1 MKKHIL
7 RIYDFIRSWI
17 YYPKMTK
24 FLNGIGIKEPD
35 SRFEYALWH
44 CKTGKLS
51 DMGYENINTTFKDV
65 SDGWKC
71 VYRNVPIT
79 KKTED

>member
-1 MKKHIL
+1 MKKQIV

-17 YYPKMTK
+17 YYPKMK
-24 FLNGIGIKEPD
+24 KYLNNIGIKQIM
-35 SRFEYALWH
+35 SRLQYSLWH

-51 DMGYENINTTFKDV
+51 DIGHENLKPTIKDI

-71 VYRNVPIT
+71 VYLDEPIE
-79 KKTED
+79 KR